1 MDLPVE
7 HIWLLSRVT
16 PNIIHWRLS
25 PEPPELAGFYVDS
38 ALPGKLDRWDIKVY
52 KKSLYYWSKFDRF
65 LVPESFVPLQGQL
78 SAGHEFP
85 CCYPRVPKPNLVWHL
100 HIIGPGGVLC
110 TKTDFC
116 TTVQYGSQ
124 IIIALLIK
132 YVSYQLVYMFLT
144 G

>member
-1 MDLPVE
+1 LGLPVE
-7 HIWLLSRVT
+7 HIWVLSTVRL
-16 PNIIHWRLS
+16 NIIHWRLS

-38 ALPGKLDRWDIKVY
+38 VLPGKLDRWDIKY
-52 KKSLYYWSKFDRF
+52 TKSLYYWFKFDRF

-100 HIIGPGGVLC
+100 HMIGPGGVLC
-110 TKTDFC
+110 TKTHFC